1 MECVYAV
8 DELNAQIKELQQQ
21 KLDNITEEFET
32 IAGYSEAVQ
41 GTSKAMVDYYTSIGR
56 TVNSGEA
63 KGQYNKQIKEQQ
75 KIVGYYRQE
84 RDAYAKELQNAK
96 KIFGE
101 NSNEY
106 RQALSTYEE
115 INTAYVEAQSAVN
128 NLRKELYELDLTK
141 IERVIDR
148 LTAFGE
154 RFASI
159 VTLKEARGTMYGQPS
174 SAITQQDYSR
184 QITTNND
191 LISKY
196 MEDRAKRMAEIVQE
210 GWQVDSD
217 NYKEAYDAIVKD
229 EEAIMNLLTSN
240 EQLKDS
246 IREVRWKPFVQLH
259 EQYEI
264 LTEDLE
270 HIRGLMKDAEWFD
283 ESGTNIT
290 DKGYTNIALLSRE
303 IYTAEKEIANYRVA
317 LSKLDTEYKNGNISL
332 EEYNETS
339 REYTKTI
346 QDEVN
351 GVQQL
356 RDQILE
362 MYKSQIT
369 AENKLLQENVQA
381 RKSALAQKKA

>member
-21 KLDNITEEFET
+21 KLDNITEHFEA
-32 IAGYSEAVQ
+32 IAGYAEAVQ
-41 GTSKAMVDYYTSIGR
+41 GTSKAMVDYYTSIGK
-56 TVNSGEA
+56 TVNSNDA
-63 KGQYNKQIKEQQ
+63 KQEYSKQISEQQ
-75 KIVGYYRQE
+75 KIVDTYKRE
-84 RDAYAKELQNAK
+84 MDAYSAELANAE
-96 KIFGE
+96 KIFGKD
-101 NSNEY
+101 SNEY
-106 RQALSTYEE
+106 REALTAYEE
-115 INTAYVEAQSAVN
+115 IKTAFQDARSEVN

>member
-1 MECVYAV
+1 MDCVYAV

-41 GTSKAMVDYYTSIGR
+41 GTSKAMVDYYTSIGK

-191 LISKY
+191 LIGKY
-196 MEDRAKRMAEIVQE
+196 MEDRAKRIAEIVQE

-270 HIRGLMKDAEWFD
+270 HIRGLMKDTEWFD

-290 DKGYTNIALLSRE
+290 DKGYTNIALLGRE
-303 IYTAEKEIANYRVA
+303 IYNAEKQIANYRVA
-317 LSKLDTEYKNGNISL
+317 LNKLDTEYKNGNISL

-351 GVQQL
+351 GVHQL